1 MQITEFFS
9 SKEVINIL
17 FSEQTIFFM
26 NSRNRENLFN
36 SSNFVSRMKSTFN
49 KTSFINSFSINFRNS
64 PMTKIRDQLI
74 IINSVIF
81 FIYNIRRTT
90 SPGADRGVGSPQLI
104 YTILGSTLS
113 YHVFLTTVAFRNI
126 YPNQPYTSHALHAL
140 TWLKRALQ
148 LGSRSSLYD

>member
-17 FSEQTIFFM
+17 FSKQTAFFM

-36 SSNFVSRMKSTFN
+36 SSSFVSRMKSTFN
-49 KTSFINSFSINFRNS
+49 KTSFINGFSINFRNS
-64 PMTKIRDQLI
+64 PFTKIRDHLI

-104 YTILGSTLS
+104 HTILGSTLS
-113 YHVFLTTVAFRNI
+113 YHVFLTTVAFRNT
-126 YPNQPYTSHALHAL
+126 YPNQPHTSHALHAL
-140 TWLKRALQ
+140 SWLKRALQ
-148 LGSRSSLYD
+148 LGPRNSLYD